1 MSEHAVYDMAEAV
14 PVPVNPWTPS
24 QPPFSRVRAQIAS
37 LYTRSGDW
45 SFRSLRQ
52 PEDQA
57 VGARPLPLTVP
68 QISGSPAVRVRPPSR
83 PQRAS
88 SLDIYTS
95 HFGLSVRPFTL
106 VPDPDF
112 LFWSKSHQHAYAMLE
127 YGVVTRAPI
136 TLITGEIGTG
146 KTTLVHQLMNTIGG
160 GVRIGLVS
168 NTHGGPEELLRW
180 VLFALGQPTPK
191 DTTHPGLVAAFQD
204 FLVAEYAAGN
214 RVVLILDEAQNL
226 QADALESLRMLTNVN
241 SGKDDLLQ
249 LVLIGQPEL
258 RALVHRPGLSQFA
271 QRVASSYHL
280 GALDAG
286 SVRGYIAHRLRV
298 AGARSTPFTQ
308 AATDLIHEATG
319 GIPRR
324 INQLCDLAMVYAF
337 TNGQRSI
344 IRFTVQQVLDDGIFF
359 GALPVGRTAPAV
371 NLQ

>member
-1 MSEHAVYDMAEAV
+1 M
-14 PVPVNPWTPS
+14 
-24 QPPFSRVRAQIAS
+24 
-37 LYTRSGDW
+37 
-45 SFRSLRQ
+45 
-52 PEDQA
+52 
-57 VGARPLPLTVP
+57 GARPLPLTVP

-146 KTTLVHQLMNTIGG
+146 KTTLIHQLVNTIGG

-191 DTTHPGLVAAFQD
+191 DTTHPGLVAAFQG

-258 RALVHRPGLSQFA
+258 RALVHRPGLSQIA

-286 SVRGYIAHRLRV
+286 SVRAYIAHRLRV

-359 GALPVGRTAPAV
+359 GALPVGRTAPAIS
-371 NLQ
+371 LQ